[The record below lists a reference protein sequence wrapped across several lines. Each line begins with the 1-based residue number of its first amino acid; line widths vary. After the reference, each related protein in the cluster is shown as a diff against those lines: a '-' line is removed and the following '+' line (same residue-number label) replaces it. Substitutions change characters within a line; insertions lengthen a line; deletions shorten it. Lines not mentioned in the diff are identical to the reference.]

1 MGAALTL
8 LILLAV
14 SMVIVRIASVALRLT
29 GLPDHVARFQSISA
43 LTGAGFT
50 TTESEAIVNYP
61 IRRRVIVGLMIFG
74 NLGLVSVASTFI
86 VAFASKT
93 GDFSAMLTQAA
104 AIAAAVIF
112 IAIITASKTLDT
124 LLCGLISRVLQNI
137 TDLEQKKFHV
147 LLSLYSDYSV
157 SEHVYRGAQTLPLFD
172 IVPSALK
179 IDIISVQG
187 ENIRHFDEMDSSS
200 PVNRNESL
208 ICVASAASHQKL
220 ADHLATI
227 FPAHIHI

>member
-29 GLPDHVARFQSISA
+29 GVPDHVARFQTISA

-61 IRRRVIVGLMIFG
+61 IRRRIIAALMIFG

-93 GDFSAMLTQAA
+93 GDFNAMLTQAA
-104 AIAAAVIF
+104 AIAAAVLF
-112 IAIITASKTLDT
+112 IAIITTSKTLDR
-124 LLCGLISRVLQNI
+124 LLCGLISRILQNI
-137 TDLEQKKFHV
+137 ISFEQKQFHI
-147 LLSLYSDYSV
+147 LLSLDGDYSV
-157 SEHVYRGAQTLPLFD
+157 SEHVYRGEEPRPL
-172 IVPSALK
+172 SAIIPAELK

-187 ENIRHFDEMDSSS
+187 DNFRYFDDIDSKS
-200 PVNRNESL
+200 PVRRNESI
-208 ICVASAASHQKL
+208 ICVASVDSHQKL
-220 ADHLATI
+220 AGHLATKY
-227 FPAHIHI
+227 PALIHS